1 MVKQQKVKRFQELL
15 IVICIAV
22 LVSSAGIVKAE
33 TQASDQN
40 SVSSAGAEPAAP
52 NPYAGDIW
60 HRSKLTSDW
69 GGERTKL
76 AEKGITLDISSFQ
89 TFQGVGGGKRQ
100 QWKYG
105 GSFEY
110 TLKFDL
116 HKMGLWPGAFLEI
129 GAENQFGQFINKNTG
144 ALMPAN
150 TLGVFPE
157 PGQQELYLDRVV
169 FTQFFSHTFGIYF
182 GKLTG
187 ITETTG
193 DWNPLAGSKGHNQF
207 MNFGFV
213 TNPVLLTAVPYS
225 TLGGGAFLAF
235 PSLGPNEKEPAVLNV
250 CFLGPDGQP
259 GEWPWKDFDSGT
271 VSVAEFQLPTR
282 FFHKPGGQLFGAAY
296 SSKDFTGIS
305 QDPRLILDDILHGL
319 PPNLQKHDGT
329 SAFYYNF
336 YQYLVS
342 DEKDPTKGWGLF
354 GRYGLGDQ
362 KTNTIANFY
371 SIGVGGKGGFD
382 SRDKDTWGIG
392 YFYTDISNNFGEIVQ
407 NRFGDTKGFEMF
419 YNIEVTPWL
428 HITPD
433 FQVID
438 PSNKDT
444 RIAYVAGFRVRM
456 DF

>member
-1 MVKQQKVKRFQELL
+1 L
-15 IVICIAV
+15 I
-22 LVSSAGIVKAE
+22 L
-33 TQASDQN
+33 
-40 SVSSAGAEPAAP
+40 
-52 NPYAGDIW
+52 GDI
-60 HRSKLTSDW
+60 L
-69 GGERTKL
+69 
-76 AEKGITLDISSFQ
+76 Q
-89 TFQGVGGGKRQ
+89 
-100 QWKYG
+100 
-105 GSFEY
+105 
-110 TLKFDL
+110 
-116 HKMGLWPGAFLEI
+116 
-129 GAENQFGQFINKNTG
+129 
-144 ALMPAN
+144 
-150 TLGVFPE
+150 
-157 PGQQELYLDRVV
+157 
-169 FTQFFSHTFGIYF
+169 
-182 GKLTG
+182 
-187 ITETTG
+187 
-193 DWNPLAGSKGHNQF
+193 
-207 MNFGFV
+207 
-213 TNPVLLTAVPYS
+213 
-225 TLGGGAFLAF
+225 
-235 PSLGPNEKEPAVLNV
+235 
-250 CFLGPDGQP
+250 
-259 GEWPWKDFDSGT
+259 
-271 VSVAEFQLPTR
+271 
-282 FFHKPGGQLFGAAY
+282 
-296 SSKDFTGIS
+296 
-305 QDPRLILDDILHGL
+305 GL

-392 YFYTDISNNFGEIVQ
+392 YFYADISNNFGEIVQ